1 MSIVSILADLPQKLF
16 LYLGQPLFFIG
27 LLGGLLNL
35 IVFLSLKTFRQ
46 SSCASYFIIM
56 SSVNLGQLLTGYL
69 SRIMIT
75 GYNIDWTQ
83 TSLFY
88 CKFRWY
94 FFQLFTLTSFAC
106 MCFATI
112 DQYVATSTYRQNQ
125 RQKWN
130 NVKLAY
136 CFCTISFVLAVVH
149 GIPSIIVFD
158 HIPSPV
164 MNKSLCIITNSFY
177 QKYRT
182 FGFNLILA
190 GLLPVFITVLF
201 GSLAYRN
208 VKQIAYRTVPMVR
221 RELDKQLTIMVLIQV
236 IYVFIAIVPYT
247 IVVILITNL
256 DLSNKPLLVAYLQ
269 FVECLGALIY
279 YSYFIVSR
287 MKIIF
292 PIHSFFF

>member
-1 MSIVSILADLPQKLF
+1 MSIVLTLADLSQKLF
-16 LYLGQPLFFIG
+16 LYLGQPLFIIG
-27 LLGGLLNL
+27 IIGGLLNL

-46 SSCASYFIIM
+46 SSCASYFIVM
-56 SSVNLGQLLTGYL
+56 SCVNLGQLLTGYL
-69 SRIMIT
+69 SRIMIS

-94 FFQLFTLTSFAC
+94 FFQLFTLTSFSC

-112 DQYVATSTYRQNQ
+112 DQYVATSTYQQNQ
-125 RQKWN
+125 RQRWN
-130 NVKLAY
+130 NIKLAY
-136 CFCTISFVLAVVH
+136 CLCTISFLFAIFH

-158 HIPSPV
+158 QISSPV
-164 MNKSLCIITNSFY
+164 MNKSLCVITNSFY

-182 FGFNLILA
+182 FGFNLILG

-208 VKQIAYRTVPMVR
+208 VKEIAYRTVPLVR

-247 IVVILITNL
+247 LVIILITNL
-256 DLSNKPLLVAYLQ
+256 DLYNKPLLVAQLQ
-269 FVECLGALIY
+269 FAESIGALIY

-287 MKIIF
+287 DDCLSDPSVLF
-292 PIHSFFF
+292 